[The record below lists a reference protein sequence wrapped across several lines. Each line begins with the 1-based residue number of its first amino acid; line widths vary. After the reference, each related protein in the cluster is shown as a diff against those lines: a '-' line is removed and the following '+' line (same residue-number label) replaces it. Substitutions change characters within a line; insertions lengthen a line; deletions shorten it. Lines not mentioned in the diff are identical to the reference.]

1 DLGEPE
7 SLRRSHDT
15 GDDIVLGV
23 LVRPKVQFRLH
34 RFRGCGLELLFERLS
49 VCNHFAIPVNSAAR
63 VDIDLH
69 DLGQDERRRR
79 IAYGEVE
86 IDGVQLDGNGDDEHY
101 QQNQHYI
108 DQRGGVD
115 VDHDI
120 GIARSAA

>member
-1 DLGEPE
+1 MTSTCTSTTHTIPIRCRVGSLCCFAKSIEIDSDSQTRSLSRPLFDDELFAADDSDLGEPE

-63 VDIDLH
+63 VDID
-69 DLGQDERRRR
+69 
-79 IAYGEVE
+79 
-86 IDGVQLDGNGDDEHY
+86 
-101 QQNQHYI
+101 
-108 DQRGGVD
+108 
-115 VDHDI
+115 
-120 GIARSAA
+120 